1 MKLAVVV
8 VAALSGVVP
17 AAADPAKPDT
27 AKPADTMPAVDES
40 GDENADATAREANL
54 ESNAPRSGIVVA
66 GSAGFG
72 IMMGGGVGRGPA
84 VDLRLG
90 HVATQRTVI
99 TFELAI
105 SSSLH
110 KEATMN
116 QTLTDSVAGLFVGAQ
131 RYTAPR
137 SSVWIRGS
145 GGLAIFQA
153 DFGKKDPPKAVGGIG
168 GLVGGGVDIA
178 RWGRLVLGIEAYSVA
193 SLSSQ
198 GFKFDLNFSTGL
210 SLY

>member
-8 VAALSGVVP
+8 VAALSGVASAAAP
-17 AAADPAKPDT
+17 TTSPAADPAKAEPE
-27 AKPADTMPAVDES
+27 P
-40 GDENADATAREANL
+40 DENADATAREANL
-54 ESNAPRSGIVVA
+54 ESNAPREGLVIA
-66 GSAGFG
+66 GSLGFG

-84 VDLRLG
+84 VDFRLG
-90 HVATQRTVI
+90 HVATQRVVI
-99 TFELAI
+99 TYELVI

-131 RYTAPR
+131 SYTAPR
-137 SSVWIRGS
+137 SSIWIRGA

-153 DFGKKDPPKAVGGIG
+153 DFGKTDPPKPVGGIG
-168 GLVGGGVDIA
+168 GLVGGGVDLA
-178 RWGRLVLGIEAYSVA
+178 RWGKVVLGVEAYSVT

-198 GFKFDLNFSTGL
+198 GFKLDLNFSTGL
-210 SLY
+210 SFY

>member
-8 VAALSGVVP
+8 VAALTSV
-17 AAADPAKPDT
+17 ASADTATPAKPE
-27 AKPADTMPAVDES
+27 API
-40 GDENADATAREANL
+40 DENADATAREANL
-54 ESNAPRSGIVVA
+54 ESNAPREGLVLGASL
-66 GSAGFG
+66 GFG

-84 VDLRLG
+84 VDFRLG

-116 QTLTDSVAGLFVGAQ
+116 KTLTDSVAGLFIGAQ

-137 SSVWIRGS
+137 GSVWIRGA
-145 GGLAIFQA
+145 GGLSFYQA
-153 DFGKKDPPKAVGGIG
+153 DFGKTDPPKPITGVG
-168 GLVGGGVDIA
+168 GLVGGGIDLA
-178 RWGRLVLGIEAYSVA
+178 RWGKVVLGFEAYSIA
-193 SLSSQ
+193 SLSRD
-198 GFKFDLNFSTGL
+198 GFKLDLNFSTGL
-210 SLY
+210 SFY